1 MNRFV
6 SRFLTL
12 IFVIVLVTACG
23 LHYTPP
29 ESPESF
35 LERRHNAC
43 EAYLQKNLGDSIVY
57 SSIAFGETVVLKPAS
72 YRSLDSLYQLK
83 YNNEKKGIV
92 DKELD
97 EIIEHQRMIVQND
110 TNKVIYKE
118 YHVFSIKE
126 GDSLR
131 IVQSEFKVDQSAT
144 VRNFNILE
152 SVLIPKKHNERY
164 KQYLFNESFIYPG
177 IIATEEEERFYNFY
191 KSPLAELSTSEKDNL
206 INHSLNLMEIGYKKK
221 TVRVQ
226 DLLHNQARF
235 ALFQEY
241 KAIAD
246 ESFSEIFSKNIVD
259 AEGKETIDSY
269 WFTYTLKD
277 KDNPSKKIEYY
288 FMFDVYLRL
297 KTVTKL

>member
-1 MNRFV
+1 MNRLV
-6 SRFLTL
+6 SRFLLLSFL
-12 IFVIVLVTACG
+12 IALIASCG

-29 ESPESF
+29 ETPESF
-35 LERRHNAC
+35 LDRRHNAC
-43 EAYLQKNLGDSIVY
+43 EAYMNKNLGDSIIY
-57 SSIAFGETVVLKPAS
+57 SSIAFGETVVIKPAS
-72 YRSLDSLYQLK
+72 YRSLDSLYLLK
-83 YNNEKKGIV
+83 YSNEKKGVV

-97 EIIEHQRMIVQND
+97 EIIEHQRMVVQND

-118 YHVFSIKE
+118 FHVFSIKE

-131 IVQSEFKVDQSAT
+131 IVQSEFKLDQSAF
-144 VRNFNILE
+144 VRDFKILE

-191 KSPLAELSTSEKDNL
+191 KSPLAELSPLDKDNL
-206 INHSLNLMEIGYKKK
+206 INHTLNLMEIGYKKK

-226 DLLHNQARF
+226 DLLQNQARF
-235 ALFQEY
+235 TLFKEY
-241 KAIAD
+241 KAIY
-246 ESFSEIFSKNIVD
+246 EEVFSEIFSKNTID
-259 AEGKETIDSY
+259 EAGKETLDSY

-277 KDNPSKKIEYY
+277 NDNPTKKTEYY
-288 FMFDVYLRL
+288 FLFDAYLRL

>member
-6 SRFLTL
+6 SRFSALSIL
-12 IFVIVLVTACG
+12 ILVVSACG

-35 LERRHNAC
+35 LDRRHNAC
-43 EAYLQKNLGDSIVY
+43 EAYMKKNLGDSIVY

-72 YRSLDSLYQLK
+72 FRSLDSLYQQK
-83 YNNEKKGIV
+83 YNNEKNGTV

-97 EIIEHQRMIVQND
+97 EIIEGQRMIVQND
-110 TNKVIYKE
+110 TNKVFYKE

-131 IVQSEFKVDQSAT
+131 IVQSEFKLDQGAM
-144 VRNFNILE
+144 VRDFKILE
-152 SVLIPKKHNERY
+152 SVLIPRKHNERY

-177 IIATEEEERFYNFY
+177 IFATEEEERFYNFY
-191 KSPLAELSTSEKDNL
+191 KSPLAELSPLEKDNL
-206 INHSLNLMEIGYKKK
+206 INHTLNLMEIGYKKK

-226 DLLHNQARF
+226 DLLQNQARF

-241 KAIAD
+241 KAIS
-246 ESFSEIFSKNIVD
+246 EETFSEIFSKNTVD
-259 AEGKETIDSY
+259 ETGKESLDSY

-277 KDNPSKKIEYY
+277 TENPSKKTEYY
-288 FMFDVYLRL
+288 FLFDAYLRL

>member
-1 MNRFV
+1 
-6 SRFLTL
+6 
-12 IFVIVLVTACG
+12 
-23 LHYTPP
+23 
-29 ESPESF
+29 
-35 LERRHNAC
+35 
-43 EAYLQKNLGDSIVY
+43 
-57 SSIAFGETVVLKPAS
+57 
-72 YRSLDSLYQLK
+72 
-83 YNNEKKGIV
+83 
-92 DKELD
+92 LD
-97 EIIEHQRMIVQND
+97 EIIEQQRMIVQND

-131 IVQSEFKVDQSAT
+131 IVQSEFKLDQST
-144 VRNFNILE
+144 IVRDFEILE

-191 KSPLAELSTSEKDNL
+191 KSPLAELSPLEKDNL
-206 INHSLNLMEIGYKKK
+206 INHTLNLMEIGYKKK

-226 DLLHNQARF
+226 DLLQNQARF

-241 KAIAD
+241 KAIS
-246 ESFSEIFSKNIVD
+246 EETFSEIFSKNTVD
-259 AEGKETIDSY
+259 EAGKESLDSY

-277 KDNPSKKIEYY
+277 SDNPTKKTEYY
-288 FMFDVYLRL
+288 FLFDVYLRL